1 MTPIEYIKYEFWPRV
16 RPRLVYWWWIIK
28 YRGKKNIPREVVF
41 GALAETVKRMNED
54 MMQALGAMP
63 DDVSEDD
70 RREFVEAMQKTAEF
84 EREVKE
90 LK

>member
-1 MTPIEYIKYEFWPRV
+1 
-16 RPRLVYWWWIIK
+16 VYWWWIIK